1 MQNNEKEYA
10 DEKTAKEL
18 IVEIGRRIYDKGFVV
33 SNDGNISVRTGE
45 NELWTTPTGVS
56 KGYMTQEM
64 LVKTDLNGRIL
75 SGTRKPSSELKMHC
89 RIYQKNPDAK
99 AVVHAHPQFATAYAV
114 VGKSLGTPYLTEG
127 VLQLGVVPCIAYA
140 TPTTDEV
147 PDSIEPY
154 CSEYHAMLLAN
165 HGALTW
171 GRDIEEAWRRMEA
184 VEYCA
189 HSTYIIEH
197 MVEKPQKLT
206 GAQVQQLIEIRNAMG
221 IMTGGIPE

>member
-75 SGTRKPSSELKMHC
+75 SGTR
-89 RIYQKNPDAK
+89 
-99 AVVHAHPQFATAYAV
+99 
-114 VGKSLGTPYLTEG
+114 
-127 VLQLGVVPCIAYA
+127 
-140 TPTTDEV
+140 
-147 PDSIEPY
+147 
-154 CSEYHAMLLAN
+154 
-165 HGALTW
+165 
-171 GRDIEEAWRRMEA
+171 
-184 VEYCA
+184 
-189 HSTYIIEH
+189 
-197 MVEKPQKLT
+197 
-206 GAQVQQLIEIRNAMG
+206 
-221 IMTGGIPE
+221 